1 MIPENVSGIRKAVN
15 LAGGVP
21 RLAEKLG
28 VSKVAIY
35 VWLRAGWVPA
45 LRAVEIET
53 QYGVNRRE
61 LVSPRLLHLVDVPTD
76 ADL

>member
-1 MIPENVSGIRKAVN
+1 MATGIRKAVN
-15 LAGGVP
+15 LAFGVP
-21 RLAEKLG
+21 RLAEALG
-28 VSKVAIY
+28 VSKVAVYI
-35 VWLRAGWVPA
+35 WLRRGWVPA

-53 QYGVNRRE
+53 LYGVPRRE